1 MSYNGSTTGGPIV
14 KNFILGI
21 ILAGLAGRIS
31 AQNLIC
37 NGGFE
42 SPQLGSGGG
51 FTDLP
56 CWRST
61 TTQKLEVQ
69 NKNSGYVQGVIG
81 TQYLELD
88 VNSNSDIYQDIPTV
102 PGQRYMVRFWA
113 ANRIGSPRSAFRVL
127 WDDALLGT
135 VLRDSGQTTFGR
147 FVAEVVATKS
157 VSRIGLAADGPSDS
171 LGDLVDE
178 VSVTPIPAAGS
189 RLGYTYYLPHYADG
203 AEWSSSLSLGN
214 TSPNF
219 AASVQYT
226 VYGDDGAEL
235 DPLLNGTVTL
245 GPTASTVIDSPKP
258 PALRTGWVKVQSSE
272 PLQATLIF
280 RSAVTGRLDLEATVL
295 ARELTTETV
304 APHDNV
310 AFTTGLAAVNPGTT
324 PLTLTFVFRGTAG
337 GILSTTTLPLG
348 PNAHLSFAIPAKFPQ
363 VADRNGLVEIRA
375 TDAAGNPANFVPLG
389 LRFSPGGAFTTL
401 PY

>member
-1 MSYNGSTTGGPIV
+1 M
-14 KNFILGI
+14 KNFVLGI
-21 ILAGLAGRIS
+21 VLAAFAGRLS

-42 SPQLGSGGG
+42 SPQLGASGG
-51 FTDLP
+51 FTDMP
-56 CWRST
+56 CWHST

-69 NKNSGYVQGVIG
+69 NKSAGYVQGVIG
-81 TQYLELD
+81 TQYVELD
-88 VNSNSDIYQDIPTV
+88 VNTNADIYQDIPTV
-102 PGQRYMVRFWA
+102 PGQRYMIRFWA
-113 ANRIGSPRSAFRVL
+113 ANRIGSTRSAFRVL

-135 VLRDSGQTTFGR
+135 ALRDSGQTTFGR
-147 FVAEVVATKS
+147 FAAEVVATKT
-157 VSRIGLAADGPSDS
+157 VSRFGIAADGPSDS

-189 RLGYTYYLPHYADG
+189 RLGHVYYLPHYADG

-219 AASVQYT
+219 AATVQYS

-235 DPLLNGTVTL
+235 DPFLNGTVTL

-258 PALRTGWVKVQSSE
+258 PELRTGWVKVQSSE
-272 PLQATLIF
+272 PLRATVIF
-280 RSAVTGRLDLEATVL
+280 RSAVAGRLDLEATVL
-295 ARELTTETV
+295 ARELTTEMV
-304 APHDNV
+304 APYDN
-310 AFTTGLAAVNPGTT
+310 AGFTTGMAVVNPGTA
-324 PLTLTFVFRGTAG
+324 PLTLAFVFHGSAG
-337 GILSTTTLPLG
+337 GILSTASLPLG
-348 PNAHLSFAIPAKFPQ
+348 PNAHVSFAIPAKFPL
-363 VADRNGLVEIRA
+363 VAERSGLVEIRA

-389 LRFSPGGAFTTL
+389 LRFTPGGAFTAL